1 VYALLRRVKRGGT
14 ETWSGVGGDYSGI
27 SAPVRFASICI
38 DVSPERPYE
47 PDRAIVPTSH
57 LAFRHACPSVH
68 LSPFGHSPQTDPIV
82 LPASPTSAWEH
93 LRNGRVR
100 ILWLV
105 LGALLL
111 VSAVPIGLYHRQVLQ
126 LSQDKLVDTENVQQ
140 TDLTRSLA
148 QEIQFF
154 ESNLTQQLVS
164 ERQILALT
172 GLIDNVEDPIEQAKV
187 TRLLENF
194 LDSNRNTFI
203 YLTAVGKSGKGT
215 SASQGNFRA
224 EQDPFVAKALQSA
237 FVTCLQSRQGQMAK
251 FRSDPLALAPD
262 DRPAFVIAVPLKDI
276 NDNFTGMLAAVVSL
290 DPILHRLQD
299 ASVRGRTVFVVDHYG
314 HIVAHPDTKHFVP
327 GADASANSKLVAQV
341 MALPQELRNT
351 ETIRFTEPGK
361 KRPVEMIGTYSTFPE
376 VNWAVIAERS
386 LDHARADAGVP
397 ELNRQAL
404 AFVTVVI
411 LFAILFGY
419 FFAVGISKPIRGL
432 AASTRAISR
441 GEFHQRT
448 QVRGAA
454 EISELAE
461 NFNKMAGDIEEY
473 IERLKEAA
481 EENRELFLGSIR
493 MLAAAIDEKDPYT
506 RGHSGRVAKYS
517 TLIGQELGLPTDE
530 LDKLKISALLH
541 DVGKIGVEDRVLK
554 KPGALTPEEFE
565 LMKQHTVKGAN
576 IMRPVSQLK
585 EMLPGIEL
593 HHEHMDGRGYPYGL
607 QGPQIPLMARII
619 GVADTLD
626 AMTTNR
632 PYQNAMDLDFALT
645 RIKSLA
651 GAKFDIVI
659 VNALESTVNSGKLRL
674 SAVEVHV

>member
-1 VYALLRRVKRGGT
+1 MSSSIQSQWERLR
-14 ETWSGVGGDYSGI
+14 
-27 SAPVRFASICI
+27 A
-38 DVSPERPYE
+38 
-47 PDRAIVPTSH
+47 
-57 LAFRHACPSVH
+57 
-68 LSPFGHSPQTDPIV
+68 
-82 LPASPTSAWEH
+82 
-93 LRNGRVR
+93 GRVR

-111 VSAVPIGLYHRQVLQ
+111 VSALPIGLYHRQVLQ
-126 LSQDKLVDTENVQQ
+126 LSQDKLVDTERVQQ

-148 QEIQFF
+148 QEIQLF
-154 ESNLTQQLVS
+154 ESNLTQQLIS

-172 GLIDNVEDPIEQAKV
+172 GLIENVEDPAAEPKV

-194 LDSNRNTFI
+194 VDSNRNTFI

-224 EQDPFVAKALQSA
+224 EQDPFVAKALQRA
-237 FVTCLQSRQGQMAK
+237 FVTCLQSQQSQVAK
-251 FRSDPLALAPD
+251 FRSDPLALAPNN
-262 DRPAFVIAVPLKDI
+262 RPAFVVAVPLKDV

-290 DPILHRLQD
+290 DSILHRLQD
-299 ASVRGRTVFVVDHYG
+299 ASVRERTVFLVDHSG
-314 HIVAHPDTKHFVP
+314 HIVVHPDTKNFVP
-327 GADASANSKLVAQV
+327 GADASSNSLVSQV
-341 MALPQELRNT
+341 KALPQELRNT
-351 ETIRFTEPGK
+351 ETVRFTETDK
-361 KRPVEMIGTYSTFPE
+361 KHPIEIIGTYSTLPD
-376 VNWAVIAERS
+376 VNWAVIAQRS
-386 LDHARADAGVP
+386 LNQAQTDTGVT

-404 AFVTVVI
+404 AFVSVVI
-411 LFAILFGY
+411 LAAILVGY
-419 FFAVGISKPIRGL
+419 FFAVGISGPIRGL

-441 GEFHQRT
+441 GEFHQRSP
-448 QVRGAA
+448 VRGAS

-481 EENRELFLGSIR
+481 EENRELFIGSIR

-517 TLIGQELGLPTDE
+517 MLIGQELDLATEE
-530 LDKLKISALLH
+530 LDKLRIAALLH

-554 KPGALTPEEFE
+554 KPGSLTPEEFG

-607 QGPQIPLMARII
+607 QGQQIPLMARII

-632 PYQNAMDLDFALT
+632 PYQSAMDLEYALDRIRALT
-645 RIKSLA
+645 GS
-651 GAKFDIVI
+651 KFDAV
-659 VNALESTVNSGKLRL
+659 VVGALESAVTAGKLRL

>member
-1 VYALLRRVKRGGT
+1 MTSPSPISVWQRLR
-14 ETWSGVGGDYSGI
+14 SG
-27 SAPVRFASICI
+27 R
-38 DVSPERPYE
+38 
-47 PDRAIVPTSH
+47 
-57 LAFRHACPSVH
+57 L
-68 LSPFGHSPQTDPIV
+68 
-82 LPASPTSAWEH
+82 
-93 LRNGRVR
+93 R

-111 VSAVPIGLYHRQVLQ
+111 VSVLPIGLYHRQVLE
-126 LSQDKLVDTENVQQ
+126 LSQDKLVDTERVEQ

-172 GLIDNVEDPIEQAKV
+172 GLIDHVDDPIEQPKV

-194 LDSNRNTFI
+194 VDSNRNTFI

-237 FVTCLQSRQGQMAK
+237 FVTCLQSQQTQMTK

-262 DRPAFVIAVPLKDI
+262 NRPAFVIAVPLKDI
-276 NDNFTGMLAAVVSL
+276 NDNFAGMLAAVVSL
-290 DPILHRLQD
+290 DPILRRLQD
-299 ASVRGRTVFVVDHYG
+299 ASVRGRDVFVVDHYG
-314 HIVAHPDTKHFVP
+314 HIVAHPNTKNYVP
-327 GADASANSKLVAQV
+327 GADASANSKLVEQV
-341 MALPQELRNT
+341 MALPRELRNT
-351 ETIRFTEPGK
+351 ETVRFTEAGK
-361 KRPVEMIGTYSTFPE
+361 KHPIEMIGTYSTFPE
-376 VNWAVIAERS
+376 VNWAVIAQRS
-386 LDHARADAGVP
+386 LEQARADSGVTD
-397 ELNRQAL
+397 LNRQAL
-404 AFVTVVI
+404 AFVSVVV
-411 LFAILFGY
+411 LVAILFGY
-419 FFAVGISKPIRGL
+419 FFAVGISRPILRL

-517 TLIGQELGLPTDE
+517 TLIGQELGLPAPE
-530 LDKLKISALLH
+530 LDRLKISALLH

-554 KPGALTPEEFE
+554 KPGALTPEEFD

-632 PYQNAMDLDFALT
+632 PYQSAMDLDFALNK
-645 RIKSLA
+645 IKAL
-651 GAKFDIVI
+651 GGTKFDVVI
-659 VNALESTVNSGKLRL
+659 VNALESTINAGKLRL

>member
-1 VYALLRRVKRGGT
+1 M
-14 ETWSGVGGDYSGI
+14 
-27 SAPVRFASICI
+27 P
-38 DVSPERPYE
+38 P
-47 PDRAIVPTSH
+47 
-57 LAFRHACPSVH
+57 LA
-68 LSPFGHSPQTDPIV
+68 LSPWSRLRAGH
-82 LPASPTSAWEH
+82 
-93 LRNGRVR
+93 VR

-111 VSAVPIGLYHRQVLQ
+111 VSALPIGLYHRQVLQ
-126 LSQDKLVDTENVQQ
+126 LSQNKLVDTERVQQ

-148 QEIQFF
+148 QEIQLY
-154 ESNLTQQLVS
+154 ESNLTQQLLS

-172 GLIDNVEDPIEQAKV
+172 GLIDNVEDAAAEPKV
-187 TRLLENF
+187 TRLLQNF
-194 LDSNRNTFI
+194 VDSNRTTFI

-224 EQDPFVAKALQSA
+224 EQDPFVAKALRRA
-237 FVTCLQSRQGQMAK
+237 FVTCLQSQQVQVE

-262 DRPAFVIAVPLKDI
+262 SRPAFVVAVPLKDV
-276 NDNFTGMLAAVVSL
+276 NDNFTGMLAAVISL
-290 DPILHRLQD
+290 DPILQRLLD
-299 ASVRGRTVFVVDHYG
+299 ASVRGRTVFLVDHSG
-314 HIVAHPDTKHFVP
+314 HIVAHPDLKNFVP
-327 GADASANSKLVAQV
+327 GADAGTNALVAQV
-341 MALPQELRNT
+341 KALPQELRNT
-351 ETIRFTEPGK
+351 ETIRFTEGGK
-361 KRPVEMIGTYSTFPE
+361 KHPVEMIGTYSTFPE
-376 VNWAVIAERS
+376 LNWAVIAERS
-386 LDHARADAGVP
+386 LNQAQTDTGVT
-397 ELNRQAL
+397 ELNQQAL
-404 AFVTVVI
+404 AFVSVVI
-411 LFAILFGY
+411 LAAILVGY
-419 FFAVGISKPIRGL
+419 FFAVGISEPIRGL

-441 GEFHQRT
+441 GEFHQRSP
-448 QVRGAA
+448 VRGAL

-481 EENRELFLGSIR
+481 EENRELFIGSIR

-517 TLIGQELGLPTDE
+517 TLIGQELGLSTEE
-530 LDKLKISALLH
+530 LDKLRISALLH

-554 KPGALTPEEFE
+554 KPGALTPEEFG

-607 QGPQIPLMARII
+607 QGQQIPLMARII

-632 PYQNAMDLDFALT
+632 PYQTAMDLDFALQ
-645 RIKSLA
+645 RIRSLT
-651 GAKFDIVI
+651 GTKFDAV
-659 VNALESTVNSGKLRL
+659 VVTALESAVTGGKLRL